1 MSLADVPARTDAL
14 DAMLADPEIRQSLA
28 VLVANAPTL
37 AALAAMGSG
46 LLQRGP
52 ELMDNINA
60 SLIQLREAESGEGGG
75 LSEVLPA
82 VRSLSKLAPVTE
94 TLASRADSV
103 AALLDSAILDP
114 EVVRVI
120 SSLGE
125 AAVQAEKATRGKQ
138 ASVGGLLALNR
149 QLKDPQVQTTLAFV
163 IELAKAFGSRTASGR

>member
-1 MSLADVPARTDAL
+1 MSVADVPARTDAL
-14 DAMLADPEIRQSLA
+14 DAMLEDPEIRESLA

-37 AALAAMGSG
+37 AALTALGSG

-60 SLIQLREAESGEGGG
+60 SIIQLREAESDGGG
-75 LSEVLPA
+75 LSELLPA
-82 VRSLSKLAPVTE
+82 VRSLAKLAPLTE

-103 AALLDSAILDP
+103 SALLDSAILDP

-120 SSLGE
+120 GALGE
-125 AAVQAEKATRGKQ
+125 AAVQAENATRGKQ

-149 QLKDPQVQTTLAFV
+149 QLKDPQVQSTLAFV

>member
-14 DAMLADPEIRQSLA
+14 DAMLEDPEIRQSLA
-28 VLVANAPTL
+28 VIVANAPTL
-37 AALAAMGSG
+37 AALAAMGTG

-60 SLIQLREAESGEGGG
+60 SILQLRESESGESG
-75 LSEVLPA
+75 LAQLTPA
-82 VRSLSKLAPVTE
+82 IKSLAKLAPVTE

-114 EVVRVI
+114 DVVDVI
-120 SSLGE
+120 GSVGQ
-125 AAVQAEKATRGKQ
+125 AALKADQATRGKS

-149 QLKDPQVQTTLAFV
+149 QLKDPQVQQALAFLM
-163 IELAKAFGSRTASGR
+163 EFAKAFGSQQSSAR